1 MDKANLNVEQS
12 EDERTTA
19 IGLARYAY
27 EYLDAAIL
35 VDQHHGAQPG
45 HEFISPIPAYYLAS
59 HAIELT
65 LKAYLRHRGVSAR
78 QLRSRRYYGHD
89 LRACYRKA
97 KELGLR
103 DIFKMHAD
111 DLRALLLLIQLN
123 ENQELRYI
131 RTGAKR
137 FPSWAIVEPL
147 AVRLHQAVAPHVGYN
162 RTFTRAYGKHGATAA
177 DGAIAGEPER
187 LAASAASLAPPS

>member
-1 MDKANLNVEQS
+1 MSEAHNRVEEADE
-12 EDERTTA
+12 EDRTTA

-27 EYLDAAIL
+27 EYLDAAVL
-35 VDQHHGAQPG
+35 VDEHHGTRPG

-65 LKAYLRHRGVSAR
+65 LKAFLRHRGVPVR
-78 QLRSRRYYGHD
+78 QLRSSRYYGHD

-97 KELGLR
+97 KELGLS
-103 DIFKMHAD
+103 DIFKVRSD
-111 DLRALLLLIQLN
+111 DLRALWLLIQLN
-123 ENQELRYI
+123 EKHELRYI

-147 AVRLHQAVAPHVGYN
+147 AVRLHQVVAPYVGYR
-162 RTFTRAYGKHGATAA
+162 RTFTKVYGKHGAI
-177 DGAIAGEPER
+177 GAER
-187 LAASAASLAPPS
+187 AELRESVGPAASAAPS